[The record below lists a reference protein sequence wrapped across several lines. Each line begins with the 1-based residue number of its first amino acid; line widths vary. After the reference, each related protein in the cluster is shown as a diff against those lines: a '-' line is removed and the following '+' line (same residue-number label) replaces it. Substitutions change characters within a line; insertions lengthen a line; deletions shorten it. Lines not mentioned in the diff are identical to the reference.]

1 MLVVCTPTK
10 NRRWS
15 WEFSKA
21 CMDAQTVR
29 PHAWIVVDNSTLPQH
44 DWSPSASH
52 TLVEYHTVTE
62 SKSIGWLRNHCM
74 QLALAMGAEMIIFW
88 DDDDYY
94 PPERIET
101 GIEALRMNPTV
112 DIAASSH
119 MYVLL
124 TKENALMEVG
134 PFGPNHGTAATYTI
148 RRRYAETHSFP
159 DSSRGEELL
168 FTNHWTEPMVQLP
181 AEKTIVV
188 MGHSRNTVNKSV
200 IHETPQVFKARMIN
214 EVNGKMMFRSRWPVL
229 WGLFRSTFVDGEYA
243 KLRESIPKELTPT
256 AGYPS
261 PHTVGT
267 AVSDAHRV

>member
-1 MLVVCTPTK
+1 
-10 NRRWS
+10 
-15 WEFSKA
+15 
-21 CMDAQTVR
+21 
-29 PHAWIVVDNSTLPQH
+29 
-44 DWSPSASH
+44 
-52 TLVEYHTVTE
+52 
-62 SKSIGWLRNHCM
+62 M
-74 QLALAMGAEMIIFW
+74 QLALAMGAEMIVFW

-101 GIEALRMNPTV
+101 GVEALRSTPTA

-134 PFGPNHGTAATYTI
+134 PFNPQHGTAATYTI
-148 RRRYAETHSFP
+148 RKRYAESHSFP

-168 FTNHWTEPMVQLP
+168 FTNHWTANMVQLP

-200 IHETPQVFKARMIN
+200 IHVSPQAFKATMIN
-214 EVNGKMMFRSRWPVL
+214 QVNGKMVFRTRWPVP
-229 WGLFRSTFVDGEYA
+229 WDLFRSTFVDGEYA

-256 AGYPS
+256 AGHLT
-261 PHTVGT
+261 PHIVETV
-267 AVSDAHRV
+267 VSDAHRV

>member
-29 PHAWIVVDNSTLPQH
+29 PDAWIVVDNSTLPRY

-52 TLVEYHTVTE
+52 SLVEYHTILE
-62 SKSIGWLRNHCM
+62 PKSIGWLRNHCM
-74 QLALAMGAEMIIFW
+74 QLALSMGAEFIVFW

-94 PPERIET
+94 PPQRIAAGLE
-101 GIEALRMNPTV
+101 GLRSTPTA

-134 PFGPNHGTAATYTI
+134 PFNPQHGTAATYTI
-148 RRRYAETHSFP
+148 RRRYAETHTFP
-159 DSSRGEELL
+159 DVSRGEELL
-168 FTNHWTEPMVQLP
+168 FTNQWTAPMVQVP

-188 MGHSRNTVNKSV
+188 MGHSRNTVDKSM
-200 IHETPQVFKARMIN
+200 IYATPQMFKGKMIN
-214 EVNGKMMFRSRWPVL
+214 EVNGKMMFRSRWPVP

-243 KLRESIPKELTPT
+243 KLRESIPKEPNQ
-256 AGYPS
+256 
-261 PHTVGT
+261 TVGHPIPRIVET
-267 AVSDAHRV
+267 AVSSVHRV

>member
-1 MLVVCTPTK
+1 
-10 NRRWS
+10 
-15 WEFSKA
+15 
-21 CMDAQTVR
+21 MDAQTVR
-29 PHAWIVVDNSTLPQH
+29 PHTWIVVDNSTLPQY
-44 DWSPSASH
+44 DWSPSATH
-52 TLVEYHTVTE
+52 PLVEYHTIVE
-62 SKSIGWLRNHCM
+62 PRSIGWLRNHCM
-74 QLALAMGAEMIIFW
+74 QLALSMGAEMIVFW

-94 PPERIET
+94 PPERIQAGVEGLQST
-101 GIEALRMNPTV
+101 PTA

-134 PFGPNHGTAATYTI
+134 PFNPHHGTAATYTI
-148 RRRYAETHSFP
+148 RRRYAESHSFP

-168 FTNHWTEPMVQLP
+168 FTNHWTANLIQVP

-188 MGHSRNTVNKSV
+188 MGHSRNTVDKSM
-200 IHETPQVFKARMIN
+200 IHSSPQTFKARMLN
-214 EVNGKMMFRSRWPVL
+214 EVNGKMVFRTRWPVP

-256 AGYPS
+256 VVYPS

-267 AVSDAHRV
+267 AISDAHRV

>member
-29 PHAWIVVDNSTLPQH
+29 PDAWIVVDNSTLPQH
-44 DWSPSASH
+44 DWSVSASH
-52 TLVEYHTVTE
+52 PLVEYHTVTE
-62 SKSIGWLRNHCM
+62 PKSIGWLRNHCM
-74 QLALAMGAEMIIFW
+74 QLALAMGAEMIVFW

-101 GIEALRMNPTV
+101 GVEALRSTPTA